1 MKVGIAGLG
10 NMGRAMAERLEE
22 EGVSLVVWNR
32 SAGKAEGLSA
42 EVAATPAE
50 LVGKADIIL
59 SVLANDAA
67 TDAVYSGPDGY
78 LSGPLGGKLI
88 VEFCTQ
94 SPERSKALAEA
105 VTEAGGAY
113 LECPVGGTVAPARA
127 GKLLGL
133 AGGSDAD
140 FERARPV
147 LEKLTRRLE
156 HMGPVGSGAAMKLSI
171 NLPLMVY
178 WGALGE
184 ALGLAQAGGVDPT
197 LALDILADSSGAIGA
212 AKTRVPPIRE
222 MVVNGDPG
230 GVNIKLEVALKDM
243 VAMVALAEEAGS
255 GNAIIA
261 AALRRAKAALAEG
274 FEGLDASLVAAYRA
288 KPESTR

>member
-1 MKVGIAGLG
+1 MKIGIAGLG
-10 NMGRAMAERLEE
+10 NMGRAIAERLEE
-22 EGVSLVVWNR
+22 EGVSLVAWNR
-32 SAGKAEGLSA
+32 SAAKLKGLAAEA
-42 EVAATPAE
+42 AATPAE
-50 LVGKADIIL
+50 LAGTADIVL

-67 TDAVYSGPDGY
+67 TEAVYSGPDGF
-78 LSGPLGGKLI
+78 LSGDLKGTLI

-94 SPERSKALAEA
+94 SPDRSELLARA
-105 VTEAGGAY
+105 VRQAGGAY

-133 AGGSDAD
+133 AGGSAED

-147 LEKLTRRLE
+147 LEKITRRLE

-212 AKTRVPPIRE
+212 AKARVPPIRE

-230 GVNIKLEVALKDM
+230 PVNIRLEVALKDM
-243 VAMVALAEEAGS
+243 VAMVALAEEHGS
-255 GNAIIA
+255 GNAIISA
-261 AALRRAKAALAEG
+261 ACRRAESALVEG
-274 FEGLDASLVAAYRA
+274 FKDLDASMVAAYRVRTEG
-288 KPESTR
+288 K

>member
-32 SAGKAEGLSA
+32 SAGKTEGLDA
-42 EVAATPAE
+42 EVAGTPAE
-50 LVGKADIIL
+50 LVGKADIVL

-67 TDAVYSGPDGY
+67 TDAVYFGPSGY
-78 LSGPLGGKLI
+78 LEGPLEGKLI

-94 SPERSKALAEA
+94 SPQRSKALADA

-133 AGGSDAD
+133 AGGREED

-184 ALGLAQAGGVDPT
+184 ALGLARAGGVDPT

-255 GNAIIA
+255 GNAIIGA
-261 AALRRAKAALAEG
+261 ARRRAEAALADG
-274 FEGLDASLVAAYRA
+274 FEGLDASLVAAYGA
-288 KPESTR
+288 KPEGR

>member
-1 MKVGIAGLG
+1 MKIGIAGLG
-10 NMGRAMAERLEE
+10 NMGRAIAERLEE
-22 EGVSLVVWNR
+22 EGVSLIAWNR
-32 SAGKAEGLSA
+32 SPAKLEGLAA
-42 EVAATPAE
+42 EAAATPAD
-50 LVGKADIIL
+50 LVGKADIVL

-67 TDAVYSGPDGY
+67 TEAVYFGPGGF
-78 LSGPLGGKLI
+78 LSGDLKGTLI

-94 SPERSKALAEA
+94 SPERSLALAKA
-105 VTEAGGAY
+105 VRQAGGTY
-113 LECPVGGTVAPARA
+113 LECPVGGTVGPARA

-133 AGGSDAD
+133 AGGSAED

-147 LEKLTRRLE
+147 LEKITRRLE

-212 AKTRVPPIRE
+212 AKARVPPIRE
-222 MVVNGDPG
+222 MVVNGTPG
-230 GVNIKLEVALKDM
+230 PVNIKIEVALKDM
-243 VAMVALAEEAGS
+243 VAMVALAEEHGT
-255 GNAIIA
+255 GNAIISA
-261 AALRRAKAALAEG
+261 ARRRAEAALDDG
-274 FEGLDASLVAAYRA
+274 FAGLDAALVAAYKA
-288 KPESTR
+288 KPEGT

>member
-22 EGVSLVVWNR
+22 EGASLVVWNR
-32 SAGKAEGLSA
+32 SAGKADGLGA
-42 EVAATPAE
+42 EVAGSPAE
-50 LVGKADIIL
+50 LVRKADIVL

-67 TDAVYSGPDGY
+67 TDAIYFGPDGY
-78 LSGPLGGKLI
+78 LEGPLDGKLI

-94 SPERSKALAEA
+94 SPQRSKALADA
-105 VTEAGGAY
+105 VAKAGGTY

-133 AGGSDAD
+133 AGGRDED

-184 ALGLAQAGGVDPT
+184 ALGLARAGGVDPT

-255 GNAIIA
+255 GNAIIDA
-261 AALRRAKAALAEG
+261 ARRRAEAALADG
-274 FEGLDASLVAAYRA
+274 FEGLDASLVAAYGA
-288 KPESTR
+288 KPEGR

>member
-32 SAGKAEGLSA
+32 SPGKAEGLSA
-42 EVAATPAE
+42 EVATTPAE
-50 LVGKADIIL
+50 LAGRVDVIL

-67 TDAVYSGPDGY
+67 TDEVYFGPEGFLSQGLDGT
-78 LSGPLGGKLI
+78 LI

-94 SPERSKALAEA
+94 SPDRSKALAKA
-105 VTEAGGAY
+105 VVEAGGSY

-133 AGGSDAD
+133 AGGTAED

-156 HMGPVGSGAAMKLSI
+156 YMGPVGSGAAMKLSI

-184 ALGLAQAGGVDPT
+184 ALGLARAGGIDPS

-212 AKTRVPPIRE
+212 AKTRVPPIRD

-243 VAMVALAEEAGS
+243 VAMVALAEQNGS
-255 GNAIIA
+255 GNAIIGA
-261 AALRRAKAALAEG
+261 ARRRAEAALADG
-274 FEGLDASLVAAYRA
+274 FEGLDASLVAAYGS
-288 KPESTR
+288 KSEGT

>member
-32 SAGKAEGLSA
+32 SPGKAEGLA
-42 EVAATPAE
+42 EEVATTPAE
-50 LVGKADIIL
+50 LAGRVDVIL

-67 TDAVYSGPDGY
+67 TDEVYFGPEGFLSEGLDGT
-78 LSGPLGGKLI
+78 LI

-94 SPERSKALAEA
+94 SPDRSEALAKA
-105 VTEAGGAY
+105 VAEAGGSY

-133 AGGSDAD
+133 AGGTAED

-156 HMGPVGSGAAMKLSI
+156 YMGPVGSGAAMKLSI

-184 ALGLAQAGGVDPT
+184 ALGLARAGGIDPS

-212 AKTRVPPIRE
+212 AKTRVPPIRD

-230 GVNIKLEVALKDM
+230 GVNI
-243 VAMVALAEEAGS
+243 
-255 GNAIIA
+255 
-261 AALRRAKAALAEG
+261 
-274 FEGLDASLVAAYRA
+274 
-288 KPESTR
+288 

>member
-10 NMGRAMAERLEE
+10 NMGRAIAERLEE

-32 SAGKAEGLSA
+32 SPGKAEGLA
-42 EVAATPAE
+42 AKVADTPAD
-50 LVGKADIIL
+50 LARDADIVL

-67 TDAVYSGPDGY
+67 TDQVYFGPDGF
-78 LSGPLGGKLI
+78 LAGDLAGTLI

-94 SPERSKALAEA
+94 SPERSQALAQA

-133 AGGSDAD
+133 AGGSAGD

-147 LEKLTRRLE
+147 LEKITRRLE

-184 ALGLAQAGGVDPT
+184 ALGLARAGGVDPT

-230 GVNIKLEVALKDM
+230 AVNIKLEVALKDI
-243 VAMVALAEEAGS
+243 VAMVALAEKNGS
-255 GNAIIA
+255 GNGIIA
-261 AALRRAKAALAEG
+261 AARRRAEAALANG
-274 FEGLDASLVAAYRA
+274 FEGLDASLVAAYDA
-288 KPESTR
+288 KPET

>member
-32 SAGKAEGLSA
+32 SAGKAEGLGA
-42 EVAATPAE
+42 EVADTPSE
-50 LVGKADIIL
+50 LVGKADVIL

-67 TDAVYSGPDGY
+67 TDAVYFGQDGY

-140 FERARPV
+140 FERARPI
-147 LEKLTRRLE
+147 LEKLMRRLE

-261 AALRRAKAALAEG
+261 ATLRRAEAALAEG
-274 FEGLDASLVAAYRA
+274 FEGLDASLVAAYGA
-288 KPESTR
+288 KPERR

>member
-10 NMGRAMAERLEE
+10 NMGRAIAERLAE
-22 EGVSLVVWNR
+22 EGVALVAWNR
-32 SAGKAEGLSA
+32 SPDKLEGLSA
-42 EVAATPAE
+42 EAAASPAD
-50 LVGKADIIL
+50 LVGKADIVL

-67 TDAVYSGPDGY
+67 TDRVYFAPDG
-78 LSGPLGGKLI
+78 LLAGDIAGKLI

-94 SPERSKALAEA
+94 SPERSQALAKA

-113 LECPVGGTVAPARA
+113 LECPVGGTIAPART

-140 FERARPV
+140 FERARPI

-171 NLPLMVY
+171 NLPLMIY

-184 ALGLAQAGGVDPT
+184 AIGLAQAGGVEPAR
-197 LALDILADSSGAIGA
+197 ALDILADSSGAIGA
-212 AKTRVPPIRE
+212 AKSRVPPILD
-222 MVVNGDPG
+222 MIVKGDPG
-230 GVNIKLEVALKDM
+230 SVNIRLEVALKDM
-243 VAMVALAEEAGS
+243 AAMVALAAENGS
-255 GNAIIA
+255 GNGIIA
-261 AALRRAKAALAEG
+261 AAQRRFEAARENG
-274 FEGLDASLVAAYRA
+274 FEGLDASLVAAYPA
-288 KPESTR
+288 TPEKT

>member
-1 MKVGIAGLG
+1 MKIGIAGLG
-10 NMGRAMAERLEE
+10 NMGRAIAERLEE
-22 EGVSLVVWNR
+22 EGVALTVWNR
-32 SAGKAEGLSA
+32 SSGKAEGLA
-42 EVAATPAE
+42 ADVAATPAE
-50 LVGKADIIL
+50 LASRVDIVL
-59 SVLANDAA
+59 SILANDAA
-67 TDAVYSGPDGY
+67 TDAVYFGPDGFLAGD
-78 LSGPLGGKLI
+78 LSGTLI

-94 SPERSKALAEA
+94 SPERSQALAKA
-105 VTEAGGAY
+105 VTDAGGAY

-133 AGGSDAD
+133 AGGSAGD
-140 FERARPV
+140 FETARPV

-184 ALGLAQAGGVDPT
+184 ALGLARAGGVDPT

-230 GVNIKLEVALKDM
+230 AVNIKLEVALKDI
-243 VAMVALAEEAGS
+243 VAMVALAERNGS
-255 GNAIIA
+255 GNGIISA
-261 AALRRAKAALAEG
+261 ARRRAEAALANG
-274 FEGLDASLVAAYRA
+274 FEGLDASLVAAFDA
-288 KPESTR
+288 KPET

>member
-1 MKVGIAGLG
+1 MRIGLAGLG

-22 EGVSLVVWNR
+22 QGVALTVWNR
-32 SAGKAEGLSA
+32 SPGKSEGLRA
-42 EVAATPAE
+42 TVAATPAD
-50 LVGKADIIL
+50 LVATSDIVL

-67 TDAVYSGPDGY
+67 TDAVYFGQDGY
-78 LSGPLGGKLI
+78 LAGDLTGTLI

-94 SPERSKALAEA
+94 SPERSQTLADA
-105 VTEAGGAY
+105 VTQAGGAY

-133 AGGSDAD
+133 AGGSAED
-140 FERARPV
+140 FDRARPV
-147 LEKLTRRLE
+147 LEHLTRRLE
-156 HMGPVGSGAAMKLSI
+156 HIGPVGSGAAMKLSI

-184 ALGLAQAGGVDPT
+184 ALGLARAGGVDPT

-230 GVNIKLEVALKDM
+230 SVNIRLEVALKDM
-243 VAMVALAEEAGS
+243 VAMEALARQTGS

-261 AALRRAKAALAEG
+261 AARRRAEAALKDG
-274 FEGLDASLVAAYRA
+274 FEGLDASLVAAYPA
-288 KPESTR
+288 KPEDT